1 MWSPATVRL
10 LVFIGFY
17 VLFLAV
23 GAFVFSAIEAPEE
36 AARVRELKEL
46 RQDFLDGHTC
56 VQGTLYTHILL
67 HYTYRFVSRGPSPT
81 NDPLACDAL
90 RFPYKKRK
98 PILRF

>member
-36 AARVRELKEL
+36 AARVKELKEL
-46 RQDFLDGHTC
+46 RQDFLNGHTC
-56 VQGTLYTHILL
+56 VEGIEIYVKYTLSL
-67 HYTYRFVSRGPSPT
+67 HAKYRMIT
-81 NDPLACDAL
+81 
-90 RFPYKKRK
+90 
-98 PILRF
+98 

>member
-56 VQGTLYTHILL
+56 VQGTFYTHILL
-67 HYTYRFVSRGPSPT
+67 HYHITAYPSVSRGPSI
-81 NDPLACDAL
+81 DSFGVRIA
-90 RFPYKKRK
+90 
-98 PILRF
+98 